1 MARRT
6 ESGTEDDGAQVKARV
21 LVRTQVEGVWYE
33 PNSIVSASA
42 SVIKALDQGSI
53 DSSDEA
59 VAYAE
64 SLIPKVGT
72 EA

>member
-6 ESGTEDDGAQVKARV
+6 EGDDTATVKARV

-33 PNSIVSASA
+33 PNALVSASA
-42 SVIKALDQGSI
+42 SVIKALDPGSV
-53 DSSDEA
+53 DPSDEA
-59 VAYAE
+59 VTFAE
-64 SLIPKVGT
+64 SLVPKVEP